1 MQHDRREETR
11 SELEGS
17 PLGSGGFLLGLL
29 QFPITA
35 ALLRAGLGSVVL
47 IASSA
52 FSFVLA
58 EELEV
63 ALGPGGV
70 SGGSPGLG
78 LPRGDVEGL
87 LPDEEAPDGPL
98 QLLGRGEGLLARI
111 VDGGVQRRA
120 ENVLCKFNMFIS

>member
-1 MQHDRREETR
+1 MQDERREGDM
-11 SELEGS
+11 SGLEGS

-29 QFPITA
+29 QFPVTA
-35 ALLRAGLGSVVL
+35 ALLGAGLGSVH

-52 FSFVLA
+52 FFFVLA

-70 SGGSPGLG
+70 GGGSPGLG
-78 LPRGDVEGL
+78 LPRGDVERL

-98 QLLGRGEGLLARI
+98 QLLGRGEGLLAGI
-111 VDGGVQRRA
+111 VVGGVQGRA
-120 ENVLCKFNMFIS
+120 EK